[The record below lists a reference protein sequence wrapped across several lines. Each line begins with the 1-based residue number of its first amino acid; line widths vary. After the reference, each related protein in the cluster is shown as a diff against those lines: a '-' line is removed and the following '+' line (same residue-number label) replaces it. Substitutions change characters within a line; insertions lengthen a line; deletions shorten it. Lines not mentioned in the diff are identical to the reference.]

1 MSTEDNQIPTAP
13 SLFDQFRPAEAPA
26 LPEGEH
32 PPEDLE
38 TSLPE
43 DDLTLT
49 DEYEGLETTEPELT
63 SNVETGIMPGDARRA
78 MRYLL
83 NTGVVREEKKRLT
96 FEALCR
102 HEKLIGE
109 HLGNMYLY
117 MLLDQK
123 AGIAILLEQ
132 EVTDPEGGEEEDEDE
147 GSSLIGKRTLSLY
160 DTLLLLVLRKYY
172 QERESAGEQKIV
184 IDIDSI
190 AALLTPFVKL
200 TNNSSLERKQLN
212 GSLKLMREKRLL
224 ASVRGSDD
232 RVEITPVIRYVVN
245 ADFLTKLLGE
255 YEQLAAQS
263 GIPQQQVDEDV

>member
-1 MSTEDNQIPTAP
+1 MSDKDDQIATAP

-26 LPEGEH
+26 ATEWENPAEEL
-32 PPEDLE
+32 DIR
-38 TSLPE
+38 LPE
-43 DDLTLT
+43 DDAALA
-49 DEYEGLETTEPELT
+49 DEDEGLNTTEPLIT
-63 SNVETGIMPGDARRA
+63 CKSETGSMPGDARRA

-96 FEALCR
+96 FESLSR

-132 EVTDPEGGEEEDEDE
+132 EVTDPDSDEEDEDE
-147 GSSLIGKRTLSLY
+147 GSGLVGKRTLGLY

-172 QERESAGEQKIV
+172 QERESAGEQKVV

-200 TNNSSLERKQLN
+200 TNNSALERKQLN

-224 ASVRGSDD
+224 ASIRGSDD

-245 ADFLTKLLGE
+245 ADFLTKLLSE

-263 GIPQQQVDEDV
+263 GALQQEVGGDV

>member
-1 MSTEDNQIPTAP
+1 MRDKDVRVATAP
-13 SLFDQFRPAEAPA
+13 SLFDQFRPTIAAAETEWEQTSEE
-26 LPEGEH
+26 LG
-32 PPEDLE
+32 
-38 TSLPE
+38 TSLPK
-43 DDLTLT
+43 DDVPLA
-49 DEYEGLETTEPELT
+49 DGNEGLEITEPSIT
-63 SNVETGIMPGDARRA
+63 TKTDAGNMPGDARRA

-83 NTGVVREEKKRLT
+83 STGVVREEKKRIT
-96 FEALCR
+96 FESLCR
-102 HEKLIGE
+102 HEKLISAQ
-109 HLGNMYLY
+109 LDNMYLH

-132 EVTDPEGGEEEDEDE
+132 EVTDPESGEEDDEDV
-147 GSSLIGKRTLSLY
+147 SLVGKRTLSLY

-224 ASVRGSDD
+224 ASVRGNDD

-263 GIPQQQVDEDV
+263 GMLQQQVVEDV